1 MEIGIARLDFEMR
14 MRGFLHGVRWSGRE
28 GRAGG
33 LKLGGHCD
41 LGSGDRASSVTAR
54 WVAGRGRERA

>member
-1 MEIGIARLDFEMR
+1 
-14 MRGFLHGVRWSGRE
+14 MRGFLHEIRWSGRE

-41 LGSGDRASSVTAR
+41 LGSGDRDLSVTAR
-54 WVAGRGRERA
+54 WAGGQTRERVCQARKS